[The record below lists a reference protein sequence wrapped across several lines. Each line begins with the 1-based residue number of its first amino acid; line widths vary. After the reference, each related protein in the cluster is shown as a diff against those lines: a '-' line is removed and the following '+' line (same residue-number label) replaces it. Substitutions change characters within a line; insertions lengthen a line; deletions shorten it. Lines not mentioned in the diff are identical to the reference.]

1 MKDSLLLIVLGIVA
15 SILFSVCSGPSAPQ
29 WQSSQ
34 VIEAFKSAGLEAE
47 SARPMTKDDDG
58 MALMVAVEGT
68 SFLIPSLG
76 EDEGGRIRS
85 FDSPEDL
92 EKTKAYSVKLGGENA
107 AFFSWVFVKDN
118 IIVQINGNLPEKQAK
133 EYEAALNAL
142 K

>member
-1 MKDSLLLIVLGIVA
+1 MKDSILLIVLGIVA

-34 VIEAFKSAGLEAE
+34 VV
-47 SARPMTKDDDG
+47 
-58 MALMVAVEGT
+58 ALMVAAEGT

-76 EDEGGRIRS
+76 EAKVGRIRS

-92 EKTKAYSVKLGGENA
+92 EKTKAYAVKLSKESA

-118 IIVQINGNLPEKQAK
+118 ILVQLDGKLPEEQAK
-133 EYEAALNAL
+133 KYEAALNAL